1 VRTTFLGIAIG
12 QSKDEAALII
22 ERVTPGVPDRK
33 QTMKAYLSAAGV
45 IVLLSGM
52 APVHAPP
59 ASMDQVAEGYVRLV
73 LAVGEHDSDYV
84 DAYYG
89 PPAWKAEADSQK
101 LSLGAIKAQA
111 SSLLTVLGTPPR
123 RADQLTRLRFTYLQ
137 RQLQSLVA
145 RVEVLD
151 GRRLTFDQESRAL
164 YDAVAP
170 SYDEAHF
177 RRVLDRLDR
186 KLPGSGTLAER
197 YETFE
202 KGFVIPVDRLDPV
215 FRRAISECRARTR
228 KYITLP
234 EDERFSVEFVAGKSW
249 SAYNWYE
256 GNNKSLIQVNTSL
269 PIHIDR
275 AIDLACHE
283 GYPGHHVQNVLADS
297 RLARERGWV
306 EWTVAPLFSPQ
317 SLIAEGSANYGILM
331 AFPGNERLRFEH
343 DVLYPLAG
351 LDSSKAAQY
360 ATVYGLVQELS
371 YADNEAARRYLNGTI
386 TGDSAVRWLEEYA
399 LMSPARAKQRVGF
412 FDQYRAYVINYNLG
426 QDLVRR
432 YVEAKAGPHAT
443 MTRKWEVFRDLIESP
458 RLPSGLLTHYDVGF
472 DGHAGTERAVGTA
485 VPGDAQADGDA
496 R

>member
-1 VRTTFLGIAIG
+1 
-12 QSKDEAALII
+12 
-22 ERVTPGVPDRK
+22 
-33 QTMKAYLSAAGV
+33 
-45 IVLLSGM
+45 
-52 APVHAPP
+52 
-59 ASMDQVAEGYVRLV
+59 MDQVAEGYVRLV

-89 PPAWKAEADSQK
+89 PPSWKVEADSAK
-101 LSLGAIKAQA
+101 LSLETIRVQA
-111 SSLLTVLGTPPR
+111 SSLLAVLGTAPR
-123 RADQLTRLRFTYLQ
+123 RADELTRLRYTYLQ

-145 RVEVLD
+145 RVGQLD

-170 SYDEAHF
+170 SYDETHF
-177 RRVLDRLDR
+177 KRILDRLDR
-186 KLPGSGTLAER
+186 KLPGTGTLAER
-197 YETFE
+197 YDVFE
-202 KGFVIPVDRLDPV
+202 KGFVIPVDRLDLV
-215 FRRAISECRARTR
+215 FRRAIDECRTRTR
-228 KYITLP
+228 KYISLP
-234 EDERFSVEFVAGKSW
+234 DDERFAVEFVAGKSW

-297 RLARERGWV
+297 RLARDRGWV

-317 SLIAEGSANYGILM
+317 SLIAEGSANYGIMM
-331 AFPGNERLRFEH
+331 AFPGTEREQFEH

-360 ATVYGLVQELS
+360 AAVHTLVQELS
-371 YADNEAARRYLNGTI
+371 YADNEAARRYLNGDI
-386 TGDSAVRWLEEYA
+386 GADSAVRWLERYA
-399 LMSPARAKQRVGF
+399 LMSPAQARQRVGF

-432 YVEAKAGPHAT
+432 YVEAKAGPRAT
-443 MTRKWEVFRDLIESP
+443 LARRWDVFRGLIESP
-458 RLPSGLLTHYDVGF
+458 RLPSGLMVLPRGEV
-472 DGHAGTERAVGTA
+472 TA
-485 VPGDAQADGDA
+485 A

>member
-1 VRTTFLGIAIG
+1 MRMT
-12 QSKDEAALII
+12 
-22 ERVTPGVPDRK
+22 VTSGVV
-33 QTMKAYLSAAGV
+33 SVAGMV
-45 IVLLSGM
+45 VLLSGM
-52 APVHAPP
+52 TPTLTSRSGPPVP
-59 ASMDQVAEGYVRLV
+59 SMDRVAEGYVRLV

-89 PPAWKAEADSQK
+89 PPSWKAEADSAK
-101 LSLGAIKAQA
+101 LSLNAIKVQA
-111 SSLLTVLGTPPR
+111 SSLLTVLGGAPR
-123 RADQLTRLRFTYLQ
+123 RADELTRLRYTYLQ
-137 RQLQSLVA
+137 RQLESLVA
-145 RVEVLD
+145 HVEVLD

-177 RRVLDRLDR
+177 KRVLDRLDR
-186 KLPGSGTLAER
+186 KLPGPGTLADR
-197 YETFE
+197 YATFE
-202 KGFVIPVDRLDPV
+202 KAFVIPVDRLDPV
-215 FRRAISECRARTR
+215 FRRAIDECRARTR
-228 KYITLP
+228 KYVSLP
-234 EDERFSVEFVAGKSW
+234 DDERFSVEFVAGKSW

-283 GYPGHHVQNVLADS
+283 GYPGHHVQNVLLDS
-297 RLARERGWV
+297 RLARDRGWV

-331 AFPGNERLRFEH
+331 AFPGDDRLRFEH

-360 ATVYGLVQELS
+360 SQVHTLVQELS
-371 YADNEAARRYLNGTI
+371 YAENEAARRYLNGQI
-386 TGDSAVRWLEEYA
+386 SGDSATHWLESYA
-399 LMSPARAKQRVGF
+399 LMSPAQARQRVGF

-426 QDLVRR
+426 QDLVAR
-432 YVEAKAGPHAT
+432 YVEAKAGPHASI
-443 MTRKWEVFRDLIESP
+443 RRRWDVFRDLLGSP
-458 RLPSGLLTHYDVGF
+458 RLPSGLIVPRG
-472 DGHAGTERAVGTA
+472 EVTA
-485 VPGDAQADGDA
+485 A

>member
-1 VRTTFLGIAIG
+1 MTLTSGVVSIAG
-12 QSKDEAALII
+12 MA
-22 ERVTPGVPDRK
+22 
-33 QTMKAYLSAAGV
+33 
-45 IVLLSGM
+45 VLVSGM
-52 APVHAPP
+52 TLAHPPRADGTAPP
-59 ASMDQVAEGYVRLV
+59 QPMDRVAEGYVRLV

-89 PPAWKAEADSQK
+89 PPAWKVEADSAK
-101 LSLGAIKAQA
+101 LSLETIKAQA

-123 RADQLTRLRFTYLQ
+123 VADQLTRLRYTYLQ
-137 RQLQSLVA
+137 RQLESLEA
-145 RVEVLD
+145 RVSELD
-151 GRRLTFDQESRAL
+151 GHRLTFDQESRAL

-170 SYDEAHF
+170 SY
-177 RRVLDRLDR
+177 
-186 KLPGSGTLAER
+186 
-197 YETFE
+197 E

-215 FRRAISECRARTR
+215 FRRAIDECRVRTR
-228 KYITLP
+228 KYVSLP
-234 EDERFSVEFVAGKSW
+234 DDERFSVEFVAGKSW

-297 RLARERGWV
+297 RLARDRGWV

-317 SLIAEGSANYGILM
+317 SLIAEGSANYGIMM
-331 AFPGNERLRFEH
+331 AFPGTERETFEH

-360 ATVYGLVQELS
+360 AQVHALVQELS

-386 TGDSAVRWLEEYA
+386 SGDSATHWLESYA
-399 LMSPARAKQRVGF
+399 LMSPAQAKQRVGF

-432 YVEAKAGPHAT
+432 YVEAKAGRRAS
-443 MTRKWEVFRDLIESP
+443 MRRKWEVFRDLLESP
-458 RLPSGLLTHYDVGF
+458 RLPSGLMPPRGTVSAPTH
-472 DGHAGTERAVGTA
+472 
-485 VPGDAQADGDA
+485 
-496 R
+496 

>member
-1 VRTTFLGIAIG
+1 MTLT
-12 QSKDEAALII
+12 
-22 ERVTPGVPDRK
+22 
-33 QTMKAYLSAAGV
+33 
-45 IVLLSGM
+45 SGM
-52 APVHAPP
+52 VSIAGMAVLVSGMTLAHPPSVEGTAPP
-59 ASMDQVAEGYVRLV
+59 APMDRVAEGYVRLV

-89 PPAWKAEADSQK
+89 PPAWKVEADSAK
-101 LSLGAIKAQA
+101 LSLETIKAQA

-123 RADQLTRLRFTYLQ
+123 VADQLTRLRYTYLQ
-137 RQLQSLVA
+137 RQLESLEA
-145 RVEVLD
+145 RVSELD
-151 GRRLTFDQESRAL
+151 GHRLTFDQESRAL

-177 RRVLDRLDR
+177 KHVLDRLDR
-186 KLPGSGTLAER
+186 KLPGPGSLADR
-197 YETFE
+197 YATFE

-215 FRRAISECRARTR
+215 FRRAIDECRVRTR
-228 KYITLP
+228 KYVSLP
-234 EDERFSVEFVAGKSW
+234 DDERFSVEFVAGKSW

-297 RLARERGWV
+297 RLARDRGWV

-317 SLIAEGSANYGILM
+317 SLIAEGSANYGIMM
-331 AFPGNERLRFEH
+331 AFPGTERETFEH

-360 ATVYGLVQELS
+360 AQVHALVQELS

-386 TGDSAVRWLEEYA
+386 SGDSATHWLESYA
-399 LMSPARAKQRVGF
+399 LMSPAQAKQRVGF

-432 YVEAKAGPHAT
+432 YVEAKAGRQAS
-443 MTRKWEVFRDLIESP
+443 MRRKWEVFRDLLESP
-458 RLPSGLLTHYDVGF
+458 RLPSGLIAPRGTVSAPTH
-472 DGHAGTERAVGTA
+472 
-485 VPGDAQADGDA
+485 
-496 R
+496 